1 MRLASILPV
10 VIVAVLPAPALGQS
24 EPDDME
30 VTAVAYS
37 PLPEDAAFRLRM
49 RDDTE
54 LNHQIQRLVAASLES
69 RGYAVRSDAPFVI
82 DIEAEVYHPPVRE
95 YDGMGEIDID
105 SGGLEITVNLWS
117 SNEDSLLR
125 RQRDPDPLPD
135 RDFRI
140 SLAVHGADHHG
151 HICRY
156 LWRGEVADLRQM
168 DTPVIASRRMV
179 PALVAAIGET
189 VRATTLAER

>member
-1 MRLASILPV
+1 MRLVSILPV
-10 VIVAVLPAPALGQS
+10 VIVAALPIPGLAQS
-24 EPDDME
+24 ERDDML
-30 VTAVAYS
+30 VTAVVYS
-37 PLPEDAAFRLRM
+37 PLPESAAFRLRM

-54 LNHQIQRLVAASLES
+54 LSHQIRRLVAASLES
-69 RGYAVRSDAPFVI
+69 RGYAVRNDAPLVI
-82 DIEAEVYHPPVRE
+82 DIEAEVYRPPVRE

-125 RQRDPDPLPD
+125 RQRNPDPLPD
-135 RDFRI
+135 REFRI
-140 SLAVHGADHHG
+140 SLAIHGADHQG

-156 LWRGEVADLRQM
+156 LWRGEVAELRQT

-189 VRATTLAER
+189 VTAATLAEH